1 MNVDIEKK
9 NWTRRRVV
17 DGLSFM
23 RPTKVLGED
32 RASASEP
39 EGHLEKII
47 SLPGTFNCRIIP
59 IGEDSSNKIV
69 EQLFEGL
76 EVKHGGLIAKDEVGD
91 A

>member
-1 MNVDIEKK
+1 MNADIEKK
-9 NWTRRRVV
+9 NRTRRRVV

-39 EGHLEKII
+39 EGHSEKAT

-59 IGEDSSNKIV
+59 IGEDSSDKIV

-76 EVKHGGLIAKDEVGD
+76 EAKRGGLIAKDEVGD